1 MSVIFAGAVQGPEE
15 RLTSEG
21 VMTKIGELIA
31 RSRYLILLIGG
42 LLIIPSV
49 LGFIGTRVNYDILC
63 YLPNSLETIA
73 GQDIMVDEFGMG
85 AFTMII
91 VEGMDDRD
99 IGDLAD
105 RIDEIDHVEKVLWHG
120 SLVDLS
126 IPIELLPK
134 RLKDGLVRGDS
145 TLLIAFLDDT
155 TSSDNSMEAVKEMRR
170 IVGEKCF
177 VSGMTGIVTDIADL
191 CMKEL
196 PVYVVIAAVLSFLVL
211 ELTTESFIVPL
222 FFLLSIGISILYNL
236 GSNIFLGEI
245 SYVTQALTAVMQL
258 AVTMDYSIFLLESY
272 ETQKRKIPDDR
283 FKAMGAA
290 ISNTFVSV
298 LSSSITTVA
307 GFLTLCV
314 MTFALGGDI
323 GVVMSKGVL
332 IGVAT
337 CVTILPS
344 MILIFDRAI
353 EKTKHRPLI
362 KSLDKPSAFIT
373 KHYRASILIFIVLC
387 LPALYGSN
395 HVKVYYNIAQSLP
408 KTILSNIANDK
419 LEETF
424 EMNCMHIIMM
434 DKDLDSRTKSE
445 MVDEVEGVDGV
456 KWALG
461 LRSVVGP
468 MIPESMISDSLKEM
482 LQGDE
487 HELAFVCS
495 EYVSATDEVN
505 AQLAKINEIVK
516 KHDPSAMV
524 IGEAPMMK
532 DLQDTTD
539 VDLKKVNFLS
549 VAAIFII
556 ILFTFRSIS
565 LPAILVLVIEFAIN
579 VNMAFPYY
587 QGKSLPFVASIVI
600 GTIQLGATVDYA
612 ILMTNHYLT
621 RRLDGRDKWEAVGKA
636 HRASMLSI
644 ITSGFSFFVATF
656 GVSAYSQVDMIG
668 SICTLLSRG
677 ALISMISVIFILP
690 AMLLVFDPVI
700 IRTTMGFHKKKEA

>member
-1 MSVIFAGAVQGPEE
+1 
-15 RLTSEG
+15 
-21 VMTKIGELIA
+21 MTKIGEWIA
-31 RSRYLILLIGG
+31 RSRFLILIVGT
-42 LLIIPSV
+42 LLLIPSV
-49 LGFIGTRVNYDILC
+49 LGFIKTRVNYDLLS
-63 YLPNSLETIA
+63 YLPNTLETIA

-85 AFTMII
+85 AFTMIVI
-91 VEGMDDRD
+91 EGMDDRD
-99 IGDLAD
+99 IGDLEDKIAAV
-105 RIDEIDHVEKVLWHG
+105 DHVEKTLWHG

-126 IPIELLPK
+126 VPLDMLPK
-134 RLKDGLVRGDS
+134 RIRDGLVRGDS
-145 TLLIAFLDDT
+145 KLLIAFLDDT
-155 TSSDNSMEAVKEMRR
+155 TSSDKSMDAVREIRK

-177 VSGMTGIVTDIADL
+177 VSGMTGIVADIADL
-191 CMKEL
+191 CLKEL
-196 PVYVVIAAVLSFLVL
+196 PVYVVIAAILSFLIL
-211 ELTTESFIVPL
+211 EITTESFIVPI
-222 FFLLSIGISILYNL
+222 FFLMSIGISILYNL
-236 GSNIFLGEI
+236 GSNVFLGEI

-272 ETQKRKIPDDR
+272 EASKKQMPDDR
-283 FKAMGAA
+283 YKAMGNA

-307 GFLTLCV
+307 GFMALCV
-314 MTFALGGDI
+314 MTFALGRDI
-323 GVVMSKGVL
+323 GIVMSKGVL

-344 MILIFDRAI
+344 MILVFDKAI
-353 EKTKHRPLI
+353 EKTKHKPLI
-362 KSLDKPSAFIT
+362 KSLEKPSAFII
-373 KHYRASILIFIVLC
+373 KHYKASLIVFLILA

-395 HVKVYYNIAQSLP
+395 HTGVYYNIAQSLP

-424 EMNCMHIIMM
+424 DMNCMHIIMM
-434 DKDLDSRTKSE
+434 DKDLDTREKSAMIE
-445 MVDEVEGVDGV
+445 EVQEVDGV

-468 MIPESMISDSLKEM
+468 LIPENMLSDKVRSM
-482 LQGDE
+482 LQGDT
-487 HELAFVCS
+487 HELAFICS

-505 AQLAKINEIVK
+505 AQLAKINQIVK
-516 KHDPSAMV
+516 AHDPTAMV

-539 VDLKKVNFLS
+539 VDLKRVNILS
-549 VAAIFII
+549 VAAIFVI
-556 ILFTFRSIS
+556 ILFTFKSIS
-565 LPAILVLVIEFAIN
+565 LPVILVLVIEFAIN
-579 VNMAFPYY
+579 VNMAVPYY
-587 QGKSLPFVASIVI
+587 QGIELPFVASIVI

-621 RRLDGRDKWEAVGKA
+621 RRLSGCDKREAVGKA
-636 HRASMLSI
+636 HKASMLSI

-677 ALISMISVIFILP
+677 ALVSMIAVIFILP
-690 AMLLVFDPVI
+690 AMLLLFDGI
-700 IRTTMGFHKKKEA
+700 IIHTTLGFGKIKAGGNNK